1 MKTTYSKAYQ
11 RSMLALLSTIYFM
24 ITAATFTS
32 LGVVLPS
39 MINEMHWSWSSA
51 GLGFTLLGLACGL
64 SSYLPAVFIRRFGV
78 RQTFLTGTVILAT
91 SFALLAY
98 CHSLAAYLAG
108 TVLLG
113 IGFSFVATV
122 PGTYVIGRMYK
133 NQSFAFG
140 FYFTVGGLGG
150 VVGPLLVVLA
160 TDVLGNW
167 RMHWELCG
175 IFLTAAGLL
184 AALVLPSGDRE
195 RDHAEQVSN
204 SAKAAPAGAV
214 YQTSQ
219 AWTARQ
225 AMGTWQFYAIA
236 AAYTTF
242 LLVGITTNSFA
253 VAHITDHGFS
263 PQLAA
268 ALLSAEAFINSFS
281 RFIAGLFGDK
291 IEPKKM
297 LIVSLLLMVGGT
309 LALSAATSLPML
321 IIFVVGVGAGYG
333 TTFLATS
340 VLLSNYFGRG
350 PYLEIFSVVNLIS
363 TLACFGP
370 LYAGSMKDK
379 LGSFSGVFL
388 LVAIIP
394 LIVAVV
400 IRFLKPPM
408 TRQPFSAKLSANVK
422 GDPVA

>member
-1 MKTTYSKAYQ
+1 MKNTYSKAYQ
-11 RSMLALLSTIYFM
+11 WSMLALLSTIYFI

-39 MINEMHWSWSSA
+39 MINEMQWSWSSA

-64 SSYLPAVFIRRFGV
+64 SSYLPAMFIRRFGV
-78 RQTFLTGTVILAT
+78 RQTFLVGTVILAT
-91 SFALLAY
+91 GFTSLAY

-108 TVLLG
+108 TILLG

-133 NQSFAFG
+133 NQAFAFG

-167 RMHWELCG
+167 RMHWQMCG
-175 IFLTAAGLL
+175 FFLTAAGLL
-184 AALVLPSGDRE
+184 AAVILPSGERE
-195 RDHAEQVSN
+195 REHAEQVSN
-204 SAKAAPAGAV
+204 TAKQDEGSAV
-214 YQTSQ
+214 YHTDQ

-253 VAHITDHGFS
+253 VAHITDRGFS

-268 ALLSAEAFINSFS
+268 AVLSAEAFINSFS
-281 RFIAGLFGDK
+281 RFIAGLFGEK

-297 LIVSLLLMVGGT
+297 LIGSLLLMVAGT
-309 LALSAATSLPML
+309 LALSASTSVPML
-321 IIFVVGVGAGYG
+321 IIFAIGVGAGYG

-370 LYAGSMKDK
+370 LFAGWMKDD
-379 LGSFSGVFL
+379 LGNFTGVFL
-388 LVAIIP
+388 LVAAIP
-394 LIVAVV
+394 LIVALA
-400 IRFLKPPM
+400 IRFLKPPVV
-408 TRQPFSAKLSANVK
+408 QQAFSPNLSTSV
-422 GDPVA
+422 

>member
-1 MKTTYSKAYQ
+1 MNNSYSKAYQ
-11 RSMLALLSTIYFM
+11 WSMLALLSTIYFI

-39 MINEMHWSWSSA
+39 MINEMQWSWSSA

-64 SSYLPAVFIRRFGV
+64 SSYLPAMFIRRFGV
-78 RQTFLTGTVILAT
+78 RQTFLAGTVILAT
-91 SFALLAY
+91 AFASLAY
-98 CHSLAAYLAG
+98 CHSLAAYFAG

-122 PGTYVIGRMYK
+122 PGTYVIGRMFN
-133 NQSFAFG
+133 NQAFAFG

-150 VVGPLLVVLA
+150 VVGPLVVVLA
-160 TDVLGNW
+160 TDVLGDW
-167 RMHWELCG
+167 RMHWQLCG
-175 IFLTAAGLL
+175 FFLIAAGLL
-184 AALVLPSGDRE
+184 AAAILPSGSRE
-195 RDHAEQVSN
+195 REHADQL
-204 SAKAAPAGAV
+204 SATAKPEGERAV
-214 YQTSQ
+214 YHTDQ

-236 AAYTTF
+236 AAYATF

-268 ALLSAEAFINSFS
+268 AVLSAEAFINSFS
-281 RFIAGLFGDK
+281 RFIAGLFGEK
-291 IEPKKM
+291 IEPRKM
-297 LIVSLLLMVGGT
+297 LIGSLLLMVCGT
-309 LALSAATSLPML
+309 LALSASTSLPML
-321 IIFVVGVGAGYG
+321 IIFAIGVGAGYG

-350 PYLEIFSVVNLIS
+350 PYLELFSVVNLIS

-370 LYAGSMKDK
+370 LFAGGMKDE
-379 LGSFSGVFL
+379 LGNFTAVFV
-388 LVAIIP
+388 LVAIVP
-394 LIVAVV
+394 LVVALA
-400 IRFLKPPM
+400 IRYLKPPVV
-408 TRQPFSAKLSANVK
+408 QQEFSPTLSANV
-422 GDPVA
+422 

>member
-1 MKTTYSKAYQ
+1 MKNTYSKAYQ
-11 RSMLALLSTIYFM
+11 WSVLALLSTIYFM

-39 MINEMHWSWSSA
+39 MINEMQWSWSSA

-64 SSYLPAVFIRRFGV
+64 SSYLPAMFIRRLGV
-78 RQTFLTGTVILAT
+78 RQTFLIGTVILAT
-91 SFALLAY
+91 SFAFLAY

-133 NQSFAFG
+133 NQAYAFG

-175 IFLTAAGLL
+175 FFLTAAGLL
-184 AALVLPSGDRE
+184 AAVVLPSGARE
-195 RDHAEQVSN
+195 RAHAEQVS
-204 SAKAAPAGAV
+204 STASEDEGSAV
-214 YQTSQ
+214 YRTDQ

-225 AMGTWQFYAIA
+225 ALGTWQFYAIA

-268 ALLSAEAFINSFS
+268 AVLSAEAFINSFS
-281 RFIAGLFGDK
+281 RFIAGLFGEK

-297 LIVSLLLMVGGT
+297 LIGSLLLMVGGT

-321 IIFVVGVGAGYG
+321 IIFAIGVGAGYG

-370 LYAGSMKDK
+370 LYAGRMKDE
-379 LGSFSGVFL
+379 LGSFTGVFL

-394 LIVAVV
+394 LIIALA
-400 IRFLKPPM
+400 IRFLKPPVK
-408 TRQPFSAKLSANVK
+408 QQEFSPTLPSKV
-422 GDPVA
+422 

>member
-1 MKTTYSKAYQ
+1 MKNTYSKVYQ
-11 RSMLALLSTIYFM
+11 LSMLALLSTIYFL

-39 MINEMHWSWSSA
+39 MINEMQWSWSSA

-64 SSYLPAVFIRRFGV
+64 SSYLPAMFIRRLGV
-78 RQTFLTGTVILAT
+78 RQTFLLGALILA
-91 SFALLAY
+91 SGFALLAC
-98 CHSLAAYLAG
+98 CHGLVSYLAG
-108 TVLLG
+108 MILLG
-113 IGFSFVATV
+113 TGFSFVATV

-133 NQSFAFG
+133 NQAFAFG

-160 TDVLGNW
+160 TDVLGSW

-175 IFLTAAGLL
+175 IFLTAACLL
-184 AALVLPSGDRE
+184 AAATLPSGQRE
-195 RDHAEQVSN
+195 REHAEYVSN
-204 SAKAAPAGAV
+204 AANRDQGSAV
-214 YQTSQ
+214 YHTDQ

-268 ALLSAEAFINSFS
+268 ALLSAEALINSFS
-281 RFIAGLFGDK
+281 RSIAGIFGEK

-297 LIVSLLLMVGGT
+297 LISSLLLMVGGT
-309 LALSAATSLPML
+309 LALSAAASFPML
-321 IIFVVGVGAGYG
+321 IIFAIGVGAGYG
-333 TTFLATS
+333 AAFLATS

-350 PYLEIFSVVNLIS
+350 PYLEIFSAVNLIS

-370 LYAGSMKDK
+370 LLAGRMKDD

-394 LIVAVV
+394 MMIVLA
-400 IRFLKPPM
+400 IRCLKPPVK
-408 TRQPFSAKLSANVK
+408 QQEFSDLPTNVQ
-422 GDPVA
+422 GNSGS